1 MVMGWYIGRVC
12 DVGGGKGR
20 RGAWRGAEGR
30 GEGKAIRGS
39 FE

>member
-1 MVMGWYIGRVC
+1 MTLVEGRV
-12 DVGGGKGR
+12 GE
-20 RGAWRGAEGR
+20 GAWRGAEGR

>member
-1 MVMGWYIGRVC
+1 VTLEGRV
-12 DVGGGKGR
+12 GE
-20 RGAWRGAEGR
+20 GAWRGAEGR